1 MYHPPRNAGCFGADL
16 NASVLN
22 GVLSF
27 VNDYL
32 CQHNSNGTYC
42 ATLNVS
48 AEEDD
53 DDISWAGGNT
63 PVNCSAPSVQNMRTQ
78 LQGMGCCGGSL
89 LKSYVDAPRS
99 ILGIE
104 PAPAQESSER
114 RAVLLTDP
122 RGHTTRTQALTHHR
136 SGPIV
141 ALTNVTVSAKH
152 CCVLLCFCLLVCF
165 RRRWM
170 NQNRIALLSLASAKS
185 ESITIRRCVA
195 LANICIPTRN

>member
-1 MYHPPRNAGCFGADL
+1 
-16 NASVLN
+16 VLN

-53 DDISWAGGNT
+53 DDISGAGGNT
-63 PVNCSAPSVQNMRTQ
+63 HVNCSAPSVQKMRTQ

-89 LKSYVDAPRS
+89 LKSYVDAPGS
-99 ILGIE
+99 ILGLE

-114 RAVLLTDP
+114 RTVLLTNP
-122 RGHTTRTQALTHHR
+122 TRPYHTHTGPHTTTAAGQLFF
-136 SGPIV
+136 
-141 ALTNVTVSAKH
+141 LTNVTRLFKAS
-152 CCVLLCFCLLVCF
+152 LCFCLCLCF
-165 RRRWM
+165 
-170 NQNRIALLSLASAKS
+170 LF
-185 ESITIRRCVA
+185 
-195 LANICIPTRN
+195 